1 MHPTGPE
8 FLQMAPKRCFV
19 YDTKIGCIQFL
30 WAGAKKYIF
39 YFFLCAIPL
48 TSSHSCLFVRMH
60 ACILIEYVLGFI
72 TTFKKSGP
80 ATQAFQ
86 GQNNI
91 HARSISINIL
101 HQQNLSS
108 IFFFAKTIFVGII
121 KIKFVNNWKYLD
133 AGKARN
139 ARKIL
144 DILYLCTYIY
154 ICISY
159 IHTYIWTYIY
169 IHLNICM
176 YMHVYMHFFC

>member
-1 MHPTGPE
+1 
-8 FLQMAPKRCFV
+8 
-19 YDTKIGCIQFL
+19 
-30 WAGAKKYIF
+30 
-39 YFFLCAIPL
+39 
-48 TSSHSCLFVRMH
+48 MH

-108 IFFFAKTIFVGII
+108 IFFFAKNDFCWHYLN
-121 KIKFVNNWKYLD
+121 KICKLLKVS
-133 AGKARN
+133 RC
-139 ARKIL
+139 RKSKECAKNIRHPVSMYVH
-144 DILYLCTYIY
+144 IYMHFLYTYIY
-154 ICISY
+154 M
-159 IHTYIWTYIY
+159 TYIY
-169 IHLNICM
+169 IHINICM